1 MTKKVTQARK
11 GLGTNSVGLAT
22 ELSLVSKLL
31 QKVIP
36 KKISAVLY
44 FTYIPYT
51 HIQHKD
57 YTYKALKR
65 YKRLNAAIQKY
76 T

>member
-1 MTKKVTQARK
+1 M
-11 GLGTNSVGLAT
+11 
-22 ELSLVSKLL
+22 
-31 QKVIP
+31 VIFFLRGHVFTFVVDT
-36 KKISAVLY
+36 SCMGNYCVLNTYYVLY